1 MHTDW
6 LSVDAPLSLF
16 QVVMLDKLNAIG
28 KGLTQTLVAAQEN
41 GQDDRI
47 DEIDGN
53 EEEEETENDEQF
65 EGIKKLITE
74 NITLKKQLEAVN
86 ANVCTFSICYRTQNY
101 YRKKMIELQN

>member
-86 ANVCTFSICYRTQNY
+86 ANV
-101 YRKKMIELQN
+101 

>member
-74 NITLKKQLEAVN
+74 NITLKKQLEAAGAKV
-86 ANVCTFSICYRTQNY
+86 TI
-101 YRKKMIELQN
+101 K